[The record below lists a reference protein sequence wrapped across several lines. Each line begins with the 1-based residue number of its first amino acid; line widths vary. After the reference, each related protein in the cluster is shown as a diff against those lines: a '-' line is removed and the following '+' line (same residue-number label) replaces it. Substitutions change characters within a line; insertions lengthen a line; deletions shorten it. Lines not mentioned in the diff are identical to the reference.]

1 MLDKKDTVIEREV
14 IAGLGVEVKHDFI
27 FIFVDFGE
35 TFQGALGIFIT
46 LSEAIFYHQL
56 EIL

>member
-35 TFQGALGIFIT
+35 TF
-46 LSEAIFYHQL
+46 
-56 EIL
+56 